1 MPKINYFSALENMN
15 LSQLKYGQ
23 VAVVEKVSDNDL
35 SLKLLEMGVLPGEI
49 VSLENIA
56 PFGDPIAIMVGEY
69 KMCIRIQDAIHIE
82 IKLK

>member
-1 MPKINYFSALENMN
+1 MN

-23 VAVVEKVSDNDL
+23 EAIVEKVSDNEL
-35 SLKLLEMGVLPGEI
+35 SLKLLEMGVLPGET

-56 PFGDPIAIMVGEY
+56 PFGDPIAIKVGEY
-69 KMCIRIQDAIHIE
+69 KMCIRLQDASSIE

>member
-1 MPKINYFSALENMN
+1 MPKINYFSALKNMN

-23 VAVVEKVSDNDL
+23 EAIVEKVSDNEL
-35 SLKLLEMGVLPGEI
+35 SLKLLEMGVLPGES

-56 PFGDPIAIMVGEY
+56 PFGDPIAIKVGEY
-69 KMCIRIQDAIHIE
+69 KMCIRLQDAKSIE

>member
-1 MPKINYFSALENMN
+1 MN

-23 VAVVEKVSDNDL
+23 EAIVEKVFDNEL
-35 SLKLLEMGVLPGEI
+35 SLKLLEMGMLPGET

-56 PFGDPIAIMVGEY
+56 PFGDPIAIKVGEY
-69 KMCIRIQDAIHIE
+69 KMCIRLQDASNIE